1 MRQSSAILL
10 SFLVS
15 VVFFGPRPAMGSD
28 VTVKEE
34 KPGLLAKAK
43 VTADV
48 ATATAHARFPKAKL
62 ASAEIEEEN
71 GKLIYSFDFK
81 TEGKS
86 GIDEV
91 NVDAISGEV
100 LAVEHESPKAEAKEK
115 AADAK
120 KRPHKRK

>member
-1 MRQSSAILL
+1 MKL
-10 SFLVS
+10 SHVISTAALALGVMAAP
-15 VVFFGPRPAMGSD
+15 VVAQNAK

-34 KPGLLAKAK
+34 KPGLLARAK
-43 VTADV
+43 VTADAAI
-48 ATATAHARFPKAKL
+48 ATAQAKVPKAKL

-91 NVDAISGEV
+91 NVDAVTGKFMT
-100 LAVEHESPKAEAKEK
+100 LEHETPKSEAKEK

-120 KRPHKRK
+120 KGVKKPA

>member
-1 MRQSSAILL
+1 MKLTHVVSTAALAL
-10 SFLVS
+10 GAMTAPLV
-15 VVFFGPRPAMGSD
+15 AQNAK

-34 KPGLLAKAK
+34 KPGLLARAK
-43 VTADV
+43 VTADAAI
-48 ATATAHARFPKAKL
+48 ATAQAKLPKAKL
-62 ASAEIEEEN
+62 ASAEIEEEK

-91 NVDAISGEV
+91 NVDAVTGKFMS
-100 LAVEHESPKAEAKEK
+100 LEHETPKTEAKEK

-120 KRPHKRK
+120 KGVKKPA

>member
-1 MRQSSAILL
+1 MKL
-10 SFLVS
+10 SHVITTAALALGAMTAPLV
-15 VVFFGPRPAMGSD
+15 AQNAK

-34 KPGLLAKAK
+34 KPGLLARAK
-43 VTADV
+43 VTADAAI
-48 ATATAHARFPKAKL
+48 ATAQAKVPKATL

-91 NVDAISGEV
+91 NVDAVTGKFMT
-100 LAVEHESPKAEAKEK
+100 LEHETPKSEAKEK

-120 KRPHKRK
+120 KGMKKPA

>member
-1 MRQSSAILL
+1 MKFSYVIATAALAL
-10 SFLVS
+10 
-15 VVFFGPRPAMGSD
+15 GAMGAPLVAQNAK

-43 VTADV
+43 VTSDAAI
-48 ATATAHARFPKAKL
+48 ATAQAKLPKAKL
-62 ASAEIEEEN
+62 ASAEIEEEK

-91 NVDAISGEV
+91 NVDAVTGKFLS
-100 LAVEHESPKAEAKEK
+100 LEHETPKTEAKEK

-120 KRPHKRK
+120 KGVKKPA

>member
-1 MRQSSAILL
+1 MKL
-10 SFLVS
+10 SHVISTAALALGAMAAPLV
-15 VVFFGPRPAMGSD
+15 AQNAK

-34 KPGLLAKAK
+34 KPGLLARAK
-43 VTADV
+43 VTADAAI
-48 ATATAHARFPKAKL
+48 ATAQAKVPKATL

-91 NVDAISGEV
+91 NVDAVTGKFMT
-100 LAVEHESPKAEAKEK
+100 LEHETPKSEAKEK

-120 KRPHKRK
+120 KGMKKPA

>member
-1 MRQSSAILL
+1 MKL
-10 SFLVS
+10 SHVISTAALALGVMTAPLV
-15 VVFFGPRPAMGSD
+15 AQNAK

-34 KPGLLAKAK
+34 KPGLLARAK
-43 VTADV
+43 VTADAAI
-48 ATATAHARFPKAKL
+48 ATAQAKVPKAKL

-91 NVDAISGEV
+91 NVDAVTGKFV
-100 LAVEHESPKAEAKEK
+100 AMEHETPKSEAKEK

-120 KRPHKRK
+120 KGVKKPA

>member
-1 MRQSSAILL
+1 MKL
-10 SFLVS
+10 SHVISTAALALGVMTAPLV
-15 VVFFGPRPAMGSD
+15 AQNAK

-34 KPGLLAKAK
+34 KPGLLARAK
-43 VTADV
+43 VTADAAI
-48 ATATAHARFPKAKL
+48 ATAQAKVPKAKL
-62 ASAEIEEEN
+62 ASAEIEEED

-91 NVDAISGEV
+91 NVDAVTGKFV
-100 LAVEHESPKAEAKEK
+100 TMEHETPKTEAKEK

-120 KRPHKRK
+120 KGMKKPA